1 MLHYKTYIH
10 NSSKETFRA
19 ANKLLECVVKMI
31 RDDKGNPIRI
41 HSLGKFEEPNARFG
55 FSLQIN
61 SEEGEVFDKKQIALA
76 IRNSTFSDEL
86 RCSLFD
92 DGILDKCQGCSL
104 KYICDEIEKV
114 VDNYED
120 KTTEVVNNFNFE

>member
-10 NSSKETFRA
+10 NSSKETFRT
-19 ANKLLECVVKMI
+19 ANKLVECVVKMI
-31 RDDKGNPIRI
+31 RDEIK
-41 HSLGKFEEPNARFG
+41 
-55 FSLQIN
+55 IN

-86 RCSLFD
+86 RCSLLD
-92 DGILDKCQGCSL
+92 NGILDKCQGCSL

-120 KTTEVVNNFNFE
+120 KTTEVVNDFNFE